1 MANCC
6 KHKGNAALVNEEL
19 SIISQ
24 NNCYV
29 MYLLCHVFIISL
41 VLVYVFMTFCKSK
54 LKLRL
59 GELVCAAQSDS
70 RP

>member
-19 SIISQ
+19 SITSQ
-24 NNCYV
+24 NN
-29 MYLLCHVFIISL
+29 LCHVFIISL

-54 LKLRL
+54 LKLGL
-59 GELVCAAQSDS
+59 GELVCAAQSDL